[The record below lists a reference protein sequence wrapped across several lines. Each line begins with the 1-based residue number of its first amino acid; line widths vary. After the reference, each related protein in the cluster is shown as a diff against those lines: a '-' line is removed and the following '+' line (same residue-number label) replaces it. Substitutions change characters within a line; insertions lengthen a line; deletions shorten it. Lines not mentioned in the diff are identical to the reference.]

1 MLNSLNIAS
10 AVLVLTDYPE
20 APGNIS
26 LQFPTR
32 CVHNLA
38 IDWLD
43 ENYIASCQTSK
54 DATICVWDRRVGYRY
69 TSPSLGPVSLDQSQS
84 GAALELNN
92 IIDSKATIWS
102 MRFSRTKRGCLG
114 VLSNTGHFKTYDIA
128 KEYISDEYRS
138 SMDETLGPGSLKNYP
153 EQIYTK
159 YVRDL
164 CKPYNH
170 PSRGCN
176 ESERVVSFDWLN
188 MSASNRPSSITLAGN
203 GQVAIA
209 NVLPPSPPVQL
220 SSQSM
225 LVRGCSDGISD
236 FEVMHPLSGRDS
248 KISEVVESIQRRSLS
263 GSANQQDGL
272 EGHSP
277 KKNGHVSH
285 SLSSRETRERA
296 LSIGTLGDRLRAEEA
311 LTLMTVNRFRCKEG
325 YLFDGAKNK
334 QIVADDPSLQGFWDW
349 MESRLWYLCPHYSD
363 YTDSS
368 GSRVN
373 SADDSMIMNDLDMNY
388 LGIIDVWNN
397 DLGENLD
404 LCPPLHSD

>member
-1 MLNSLNIAS
+1 M
-10 AVLVLTDYPE
+10 
-20 APGNIS
+20 
-26 LQFPTR
+26 
-32 CVHNLA
+32 A

-54 DATICVWDRRVGYRY
+54 DATICIWDRRVGYRY
-69 TSPSLGPVSLDQSQS
+69 TSPPLGPVSLDQSQS

-176 ESERVVSFDWLN
+176 ECERVVSFDWLN
-188 MSASNRPSSITLAGN
+188 MSASKGPSSITLAGN

-236 FEVMHPLSGRDS
+236 FQVMHPLSGRDS
-248 KISEVVESIQRRSLS
+248 KISEVVESIQQRALS
-263 GSANQQDGL
+263 GSANQQDGS
-272 EGHSP
+272 EGHSS
-277 KKNGHVSH
+277 KKNGYVSH
-285 SLSSRETRERA
+285 PLSSRETRERA
-296 LSIGTLGDRLRAEEA
+296 LSIGTLGDRLRAEEV

-349 MESRLWYLCPHYSD
+349 MESRFWYLCPHYSD

-368 GSRVN
+368 GSRAN
-373 SADDSMIMNDLDMNY
+373 STDDSMIINDLDMNY

-404 LCPPLHSD
+404 LLPASSF